1 MPNTPNYT
9 ATKEDSRPWRAVQD
23 TEASAKDVVSEA
35 SGTATAARTT
45 IMARENG
52 IVVTPNPTTVS
63 AGVPTRQLT
72 ATQLSE
78 PTGTVTWVSSD
89 PGKATVNATGLV
101 TRVAAGTTTITA
113 TSLQSTG
120 GKTAGIATAGSVVV
134 TVS

>member
-9 ATKEDSRPWRAVQD
+9 ATQEDSRPWRAVQD
-23 TEASAKDVVSEA
+23 AEASAKDVASEA
-35 SGTATAARTT
+35 SGTATAARTA
-45 IMARENG
+45 IRARENG

-72 ATQLSE
+72 ATQLSD
-78 PTGTVTWVSSD
+78 PVGTVTWVSSD
-89 PGKATVNATGLV
+89 PGKATVSAAGLV

-120 GKTAGIATAGSVVV
+120 GKTGGIATAGSVVV

>member
-1 MPNTPNYT
+1 MANTPFYT

-23 TEASAKDVVSEA
+23 TDADAKDQASDA
-35 SGTATAARTT
+35 SGTATAARS
-45 IMARENG
+45 AVRGRENG

-63 AGVPTRQLT
+63 AGTPTRQLT
-72 ATQLSE
+72 ATQLSD
-78 PTGTVTWVSSD
+78 PIGTVTWVSSD
-89 PGKATVNATGLV
+89 PTKATVSNAGLV

-120 GKTAGIATAGSVVV
+120 GKTAGIATSGSVVV